1 MELYGTPVKD
11 ESNNPKNRFLFCFCH
26 SYEVDKGWGCGCC
39 GCRAFPF
46 SLGVILF
53 SIVML
58 ISAIKD
64 IVDILSSNYIS
75 DKYDNSIFKIFFYIK
90 IVGDVICILGIFTG
104 LTSVKN
110 RSYGASVVAYYL
122 TALCFLLNTSFCVY
136 VLTCIFSASFWWN
149 VGITKI
155 ITVVSWY
162 IIDYILLLFTW
173 ILFCNM
179 VDIDRKIK
187 EEKSK
192 NPYQFGF

>member
-11 ESNNPKNRFLFCFCH
+11 ESNSPKNRFLFCFCH

-90 IVGDVICILGIFTG
+90 IVGDVICILGIFT
-104 LTSVKN
+104 
-110 RSYGASVVAYYL
+110 
-122 TALCFLLNTSFCVY
+122 
-136 VLTCIFSASFWWN
+136 
-149 VGITKI
+149 
-155 ITVVSWY
+155 
-162 IIDYILLLFTW
+162 
-173 ILFCNM
+173 
-179 VDIDRKIK
+179 
-187 EEKSK
+187 
-192 NPYQFGF
+192 